1 VNDPIHD
8 ETSPHPD
15 QPVRRVLLTR
25 QDTRLVGWL
34 ETALRAS
41 DVELTLVD
49 SGIELERAL
58 FGSGPFGLVI
68 SSSGLEGPSGL
79 QVLAKA
85 RTHGVNTPFIIV
97 MSFHGDFVRV
107 MVSDVRSATLSSRMV
122 DVSNFVSL
130 ALSFLRPS
138 SAPGPARES

>member
-1 VNDPIHD
+1 VNDPTRDI
-8 ETSPHPD
+8 TSSNLAHPI
-15 QPVRRVLLTR
+15 RRVLLTR

-41 DVELTLVD
+41 DVDLMLVS
-49 SGIELERAL
+49 SGMELERAL
-58 FGSGPFGLVI
+58 FGAGPFDLVI
-68 SSSGLEGPSGL
+68 SSVGMEAPSGL

-85 RTHGVNTPFIIV
+85 RTHGINTPFIIV

-122 DVSNFVSL
+122 DVTNFVSL
-130 ALSFLRPS
+130 AMSFLRPS
-138 SAPGPARES
+138 GAPGPSRES